1 MSVAEI
7 RNAIMGKVNTVE
19 DKKLLE
25 YFYEIINSK
34 QNSVLDATMQKQLDK
49 ILIEDHNLLH
59 RLAQ

>member
-49 ILIEDHNLLH
+49 ILSEDHNLLH